1 MNGDCSVT
9 TSAVQLA
16 CDLINIAS
24 VSRDDNAEVIAY
36 CRQWA
41 ERQGMEVENLTYTD
55 ARGVT
60 KHNLVARAGPGGG
73 GLAFLTHTDTVPG
86 LQGWNPFEAAVQS
99 DRIVGRGSCDM
110 KGPMA
115 AAMAAAAEF
124 GWTHLR
130 KPLYLVFSAD
140 EEVGHQGAEHIA
152 ARSHLLRN
160 GRPEFGIVTE
170 PTLMEPVYAH
180 KGGAFLAVSARG
192 QAAHSST
199 EKGDSATFRIAPF
212 MAEMT
217 ALKRIFLHDPRFR
230 NAEFDPPTNGFNM
243 TVTDFDTAANV
254 TAAKARCG
262 ISVRNMPESGFDAAM
277 AYIERRAAAH
287 GLETVR
293 TDIGYFY
300 GKKDGALMQL
310 LCRLSE
316 TEQAVSV
323 PYGTEASVYGA
334 MMETAVWGPGDI
346 AHAHTVGEYI
356 TLAQLELGQRRYRE
370 LIQEICGPL
379 A

>member
-1 MNGDCSVT
+1 MT
-9 TSAVQLA
+9 TPAVHLA

-24 VSRDDNAEVIAY
+24 VSKDSNAEIIAY

-41 ERQGMEVENLTYTD
+41 ERQGLEVEVLTYTD
-55 ARGVT
+55 VQGIV
-60 KHNLVARAGPGGG
+60 KHNLVSRVGQGTG

-86 LQGWNPFEAAVQS
+86 LSGWNPFEAAVQS

-115 AAMAAAAEF
+115 AAMTAAAEF
-124 GWTHLR
+124 DWTRLR

-152 ARSHLLRN
+152 AQSRLLAD
-160 GRPEFGIVTE
+160 GKPQFGIVTE
-170 PTLMEPVYAH
+170 PTLMAPVYAH
-180 KGGAFLAVSARG
+180 KGGAFLSVTAYG
-192 QAAHSST
+192 KAAHSST
-199 EKGDSATFRIAPF
+199 EQGDSATFRLAPF

-217 ALKRIFLHDPRFR
+217 ALKRIFLQDTRFR
-230 NAEFDPPTNGFNM
+230 NEEFDPPTNGFNM
-243 TVTDFDTAANV
+243 TVTDFDTASNV
-254 TAAKARCG
+254 TARRARCAL
-262 ISVRNMPESGFDAAM
+262 SVRNMPESGFDAAV

-287 GLETVR
+287 GLETAR

-300 GKKDGALMQL
+300 GAKDGALMQR
-310 LCRLSE
+310 LCRLSG
-316 TEQAVSV
+316 TAQAVSV
-323 PYGTEASVYGA
+323 PYGTEASVYGP

-356 TLAQLELGQRRYRE
+356 TLAQLDRGQRLYRE
-370 LIQEICGPL
+370 LIKEICG
-379 A
+379 